1 MNSATFLKSP
11 STKPLEVR
19 AGEPNLKPLGRKALL
34 SPVQTQTQYISP
46 VLLPVVLP
54 WQPNFAM
61 GLASLQIPHGAM
73 VKRMHIYTGNNLQET
88 R

>member
-1 MNSATFLKSP
+1 MHFDEHMSP
-11 STKPLEVR
+11 L
-19 AGEPNLKPLGRKALL
+19 
-34 SPVQTQTQYISP
+34 
-46 VLLPVVLP
+46 LLPAVLP

-88 R
+88 RYILITMLLSGQEISLLILQIMFIEFQASTVWQTS